1 MPTLTRLLIST
12 LTASAVTVAAGA
24 AEIAMVQIEDSPIEQ
39 PSPYG
44 WLFGDPQ
51 PSLLDIVNTFD
62 EIAGDP
68 SIDGVVIRLKDASL
82 GATQIEEL
90 AQAIA
95 RVRDSGKTVHLFAE
109 NYGGQELLL
118 GSHVDETI
126 IQSGG
131 GTFYGGLLVE
141 EMFLADTLDWIGI
154 KADLVQIGDY
164 KGANEQ
170 YTRTSPSPAWQESLD
185 VLLDGIWANT
195 LSYFMN
201 GYDISEGEI
210 DGALSKI
217 WFASAED
224 AQKAGFIDSIVD
236 LAALESHLA
245 DHYGAEIEWNMDY
258 EPKAESTID
267 LSNPFAIFSLLSKE
281 PDHTATGP
289 TIAVL
294 HIEGVIVDGDSSA
307 GGMFG
312 GQSTGSRTIRN
323 AIEDIIDQDQIKGVV
338 VRVNS
343 PGGSA
348 IASEVIWQGLQ
359 RLAETKPVW
368 VSVGNMAASG
378 GYYVAV
384 GGDKIYVNPTSI
396 VGSIGVVGGK
406 ISLGG
411 LYDRLK
417 IKIVT
422 RTRGPMADMFA
433 SDVAWTEP
441 QIEMIRGKMIETYDL
456 FTSRVTAGRD
466 DIDLSKTAEGRL
478 FTGNL
483 AIDLDMAD
491 QIGGLDDALEDM
503 AAQLDMPRYDV
514 MHFPGPKSFEKF
526 MEEAFGGFVE
536 TPNTGVVSLVA
547 AARELVGPERW
558 PAVQNG
564 LDQLMLLRD
573 EPVILTM
580 PRTFIFR

>member
-1 MPTLTRLLIST
+1 MPTMTRLLIST

-24 AEIAMVQIEDSPIEQ
+24 AEIAMIQLEDSPVEQ

-44 WLFGDPQ
+44 WLFGDMQ
-51 PSLLDIVNTFD
+51 PSLLDMVNTFD
-62 EIAGDP
+62 DIAAD
-68 SIDGVVIRLKDASL
+68 SSLDGVVIRLKDASL

-90 AQAIA
+90 ARAIA
-95 RVRDSGKTVHLFAE
+95 RVRESGKTVHLFAE
-109 NYGGQELLL
+109 NYSGQELLL

-126 IQSGG
+126 IQAGG

-185 VLLDGIWANT
+185 VLIDGIWGNT
-195 LSYFMN
+195 MSYFMN
-201 GYDISEGEI
+201 GYDISEGDI
-210 DGALSKI
+210 DDALSKI
-217 WFASAED
+217 WFARAED
-224 AQKAGFIDSIVD
+224 AQEAGFIDSIVD
-236 LAALESHLA
+236 LASLESHLA
-245 DHYGAEIEWNMDY
+245 EHYGSEIEWNMDY
-258 EPKAESTID
+258 EPEAESTID
-267 LSNPFAIFSLLSKE
+267 MSNPFAIFSLLSKE

-312 GQSTGSRTIRN
+312 GQETGSRTIRN
-323 AIEDIIDQDQIKGVV
+323 AIEDIIDQDQIEGVV

-348 IASEVIWQGLQ
+348 IASEVIWQGLK

-368 VSVGNMAASG
+368 ISVGNMAASG

-406 ISLGG
+406 MSLGG
-411 LYDRLK
+411 IYDRLK
-417 IKIVT
+417 VKIVT
-422 RTRGPMADMFA
+422 RTRGPMADMWA
-433 SDVAWTEP
+433 SDTPWTEP
-441 QIEMIRGKMIETYDL
+441 QIEMIRGKMAETYDL

-466 DIDLSKTAEGRL
+466 DIDLAKTAEGRL
-478 FTGNL
+478 FRQPRDRSRDGRQDRRARRRAQRHGRRPRHVQVRRHALPRAQELREVHGRNARRVRRSAKHRHDVVYRDGQRTRRHRPL
-483 AIDLDMAD
+483 A
-491 QIGGLDDALEDM
+491 
-503 AAQLDMPRYDV
+503 R
-514 MHFPGPKSFEKF
+514 
-526 MEEAFGGFVE
+526 
-536 TPNTGVVSLVA
+536 
-547 AARELVGPERW
+547 GPERS
-558 PAVQNG
+558 
-564 LDQLMLLRD
+564 R
-573 EPVILTM
+573 
-580 PRTFIFR
+580 